1 MMTDLAP
8 SLSALDSPPP
18 PQCQG
23 WVSHFYSNFYTVHTP
38 WGELTCH
45 TRAILKKQGQSVLS
59 GDVVTVVAIDWH
71 TRTGW
76 IKSILPRHNQ
86 LERPSVANVDG
97 VLLVMACQQP
107 ALSTLAL
114 DKLLTNAHRHGVKPL
129 LLLTKADL
137 LTDTPEAE
145 TILATAQRYQALGIP
160 TWLASNLPQTEAPLA
175 TPNVWQHVAQQLQG
189 QRWVLAGPSGV
200 GKSSLLNRLAP
211 ALACGVGEVSAKLA
225 RGQHTTRHVRW
236 LQVELAT
243 YLGSAGTCW
252 LADTPGFSLLS
263 MAGVAPADLEQS
275 FTEFAAH
282 KAQCAFADCLHEAPP
297 PSDGD
302 EVKEAD
308 TDDTPPAC
316 GVRMAL
322 ANGAIDTDRYANY
335 LAMLAEAQ
343 ASPPVA
349 GMPLPAVQHAQLG
362 QRHRATSRRRSK
374 QDLASYQNDDEP
386 DDDDTA

>member
-1 MMTDLAP
+1 
-8 SLSALDSPPP
+8 
-18 PQCQG
+18 
-23 WVSHFYSNFYTVHTP
+23 VSHFYSNFYTVHTP

-45 TRAILKKQGQSVLS
+45 TRAILKKQGQTVLS
-59 GDVVTVVAIDWH
+59 GDVVSVVAIDWH

-97 VLLVMACQQP
+97 VLIVMACQQP
-107 ALSTLAL
+107 ELSTLAL

-137 LTDTPEAE
+137 LTDAPEADAV
-145 TILATAQRYQALGIP
+145 LATAQRYQALGIP
-160 TWLASNLPQTEAPLA
+160 TWLASNLPQTKAPLA
-175 TPNVWQHVAQQLQG
+175 TPHVWQQLAQHLQG

-200 GKSSLLNRLAP
+200 GKSSLLNRLTP
-211 ALACGVGEVSAKLA
+211 ALACGVGQVSAKLA

-236 LQVELAT
+236 LKVEFAP
-243 YLGSAGTCW
+243 YLHSPATCW

-263 MAGVAPADLEQS
+263 MAGVEPTQLEQS
-275 FTEFAAH
+275 FAEFAPH
-282 KAQCAFADCLHEAPP
+282 KATCAFADCLHEAPP
-297 PSDGD
+297 P
-302 EVKEAD
+302 
-308 TDDTPPAC
+308 PPADNANDVPPVC

-322 ANGAIDTDRYANY
+322 AQGAIDPDRYANY

-349 GMPLPAVQHAQLG
+349 GTLLPAVQHAQLG

-374 QDLASYQNDDEP
+374 QTLASYQNDDDTDN
-386 DDDDTA
+386 DDSFR